1 MKKAIAIIA
10 SLLLAVVCFGADNGS
25 SLGTWD
31 LMGVHDFQG
40 NLVHV
45 KGVTHP
51 AWLRG
56 VKVKPGTRYRL
67 HYTAGSQDQATV
79 FFENL
84 QINTEPRVDGLFLIQ
99 DIRKGAVPAFQ
110 NFSVPAGAKYETI
123 DISFE
128 VKSKGS
134 IMLNDL
140 WLEEVPEVP
149 YEDWALEMVN
159 PFYRNTIYASD
170 ENKHITAKFTGAEA
184 TEYTASL
191 SDEYKAIQEWSG
203 AVENGEV
210 VLDFDAS
217 ALPYGEYVL
226 VLKAVGPKGE
236 RSFRKKISIVL
247 HNKIEVKM
255 MPNKYFTFNGKPFY
269 PVFWFFEMVEEK
281 YLYEA
286 ARNGVTCCI
295 MGFNSP
301 GYMKPELDRFHKY
314 GIKGVM
320 YLEQKLHIRKAN
332 GFKGFQEKLR
342 EFVTPEILNHPALLG
357 YLLSDEPFWGG
368 IPVERV
374 RQYYEE
380 VKKYDPYRPVWINAA
395 PRNEIPDHRPY
406 AECADL
412 YGCDIYPV
420 PYPSSHSNLED
431 RSPSCVGEYTKR
443 FNEIVCGKKPIWMV
457 LQGNSW
463 SDYGPAPAQI
473 YPHPTYDEERFMT
486 FDAITHGSH
495 GYGLYLPEANRSW
508 KFQQT
513 IFAVAREV
521 HQLSGLL
528 IYGQQLPDA
537 LTSNPAIRCALYE
550 HDGHI
555 FGIAMNKTNE
565 PQADVKI
572 ELPVAATVQTIPAG
586 EPLDLNK
593 LQFKQYESIVFGSGE
608 LPPPVWELPQISE
621 EFEGKETFKNWM
633 IRKNDER
640 RKAYEKANM
649 QIPAGAIEVIE

>member
-1 MKKAIAIIA
+1 
-10 SLLLAVVCFGADNGS
+10 
-25 SLGTWD
+25 
-31 LMGVHDFQG
+31 
-40 NLVHV
+40 
-45 KGVTHP
+45 
-51 AWLRG
+51 
-56 VKVKPGTRYRL
+56 
-67 HYTAGSQDQATV
+67 
-79 FFENL
+79 
-84 QINTEPRVDGLFLIQ
+84 
-99 DIRKGAVPAFQ
+99 
-110 NFSVPAGAKYETI
+110 
-123 DISFE
+123 
-128 VKSKGS
+128 
-134 IMLNDL
+134 
-140 WLEEVPEVP
+140 
-149 YEDWALEMVN
+149 
-159 PFYRNTIYASD
+159 
-170 ENKHITAKFTGAEA
+170 
-184 TEYTASL
+184 
-191 SDEYKAIQEWSG
+191 
-203 AVENGEV
+203 
-210 VLDFDAS
+210 
-217 ALPYGEYVL
+217 
-226 VLKAVGPKGE
+226 
-236 RSFRKKISIVL
+236 
-247 HNKIEVKM
+247 
-255 MPNKYFTFNGKPFY
+255 
-269 PVFWFFEMVEEK
+269 
-281 YLYEA
+281 
-286 ARNGVTCCI
+286 
-295 MGFNSP
+295 
-301 GYMKPELDRFHKY
+301 
-314 GIKGVM
+314 M
-320 YLEQKLHIRKAN
+320 YLEQKLHIRKAD

-463 SDYGPAPAQI
+463 SDYGPAPAEI

-513 IFAVAREV
+513 VFAVAREV

-593 LQFKQYESIVFGSGE
+593 LQFKKYESIVFGSGE

-621 EFEGKETFKNWM
+621 EFEGKEIFKNWM
-633 IRKNDER
+633 IRKAKER
-640 RKAYEKANM
+640 KEAYEKANM